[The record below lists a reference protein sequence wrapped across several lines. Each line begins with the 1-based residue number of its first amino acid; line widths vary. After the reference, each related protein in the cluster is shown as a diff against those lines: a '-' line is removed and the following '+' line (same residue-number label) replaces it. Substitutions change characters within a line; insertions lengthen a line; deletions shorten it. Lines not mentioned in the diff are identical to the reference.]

1 MFIGTIILVL
11 SFLGFVF
18 NRRNIILAFI
28 CLETMLLGIN
38 LILLRNSV
46 LFDDISGSLFA
57 IVIII
62 LAGVESAIGLS
73 LLVSYY
79 RLRGVINSYG
89 I

>member
-1 MFIGTIILVL
+1 MFMGTIMLVL

-18 NRRNIILAFI
+18 NRRNMMLAFM
-28 CLETMLLGIN
+28 CLETMLTGMN
-38 LILLRNSV
+38 LMLLRNSV

-57 IVIII
+57 MVIMI
-62 LAGVESAIGLS
+62 LAGVESAMGLS

-89 I
+89 M